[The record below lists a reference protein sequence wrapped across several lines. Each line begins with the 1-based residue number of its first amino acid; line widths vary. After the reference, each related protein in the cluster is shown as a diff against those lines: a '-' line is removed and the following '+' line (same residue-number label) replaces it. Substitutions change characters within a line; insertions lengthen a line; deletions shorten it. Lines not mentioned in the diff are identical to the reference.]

1 MRIVTV
7 VRDRLH
13 ALICVIL
20 TAGHSGGE
28 KERSLTALS
37 GIKPGHSVRT
47 QVSLLTAC
55 YLAVHPS

>member
-13 ALICVIL
+13 ALIGLNPI
-20 TAGHSGGE
+20 AGHSGSE
-28 KERSLTALS
+28 KERSLSALC
-37 GIKPGHSVRT
+37 GIKPRHSVRT
-47 QVSLLTAC
+47 QVSLLTAR